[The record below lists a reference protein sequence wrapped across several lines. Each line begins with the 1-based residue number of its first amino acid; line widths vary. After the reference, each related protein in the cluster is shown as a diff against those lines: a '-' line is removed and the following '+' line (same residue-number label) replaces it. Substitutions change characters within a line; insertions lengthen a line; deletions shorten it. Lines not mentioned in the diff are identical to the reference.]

1 VGLYVSAKT
10 LHCGL
15 KLINLSQRLQ
25 ELFRITK
32 LASVF
37 EGHEDFLGYTPD

>member
-1 VGLYVSAKT
+1 M
-10 LHCGL
+10 
-15 KLINLSQRLQ
+15 NQRLQ

-37 EGHEDFLGYTPD
+37 EGHGDFLGYTPD